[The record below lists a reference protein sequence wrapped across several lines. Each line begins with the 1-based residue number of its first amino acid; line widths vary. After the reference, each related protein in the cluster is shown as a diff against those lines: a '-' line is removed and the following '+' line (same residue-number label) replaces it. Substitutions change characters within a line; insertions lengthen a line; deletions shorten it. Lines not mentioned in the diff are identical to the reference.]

1 MVQTSTIVTASVAT
15 AVTGL
20 FAYAVYFD
28 YKRRAHPDF
37 RRSLRRNERHQVRA
51 EKEEAK
57 AKSQHQRQKIK
68 NAVAEAV
75 DAGFPKD
82 PSEREMYF
90 MEQVSKGE
98 VMSSDPN
105 NLFESALAFY
115 KALKVYPSPG
125 DLIGI
130 YDQTVSKQVLDIL
143 AELIAADP
151 TLKIGPNA
159 EGPSASNMPPAAG
172 LD

>member
-1 MVQTSTIVTASVAT
+1 M
-15 AVTGL
+15 
-20 FAYAVYFD
+20 YFD

-98 VMSSDPN
+98 VMSSDRE
-105 NLFESALAFY
+105 F
-115 KALKVYPSPG
+115 
-125 DLIGI
+125 
-130 YDQTVSKQVLDIL
+130 
-143 AELIAADP
+143 
-151 TLKIGPNA
+151 
-159 EGPSASNMPPAAG
+159 PPAASLQREAG
-172 LD
+172 YPWWCFLP

>member
-1 MVQTSTIVTASVAT
+1 M
-15 AVTGL
+15 
-20 FAYAVYFD
+20 YFD

-57 AKSQHQRQKIK
+57 AKTHSQRQMVK

-98 VMSSDPN
+98 VMSSDRELPPCR
-105 NLFESALAFY
+105 LFRR
-115 KALKVYPSPG
+115 G
-125 DLIGI
+125 GR
-130 YDQTVSKQVLDIL
+130 LDIWVL
-143 AELIAADP
+143 FFRDAR
-151 TLKIGPNA
+151 
-159 EGPSASNMPPAAG
+159 
-172 LD
+172 

>member
-1 MVQTSTIVTASVAT
+1 M
-15 AVTGL
+15 
-20 FAYAVYFD
+20 YFD

-57 AKSQHQRQKIK
+57 AHSHHQRQKVK

-98 VMSSDPN
+98 VMSSDRESSVRSFRRDGAGYTPVVFSCMNEHVLTRTTAN

-130 YDQTVSKQVLDIL
+130 YDQTVSKVRTPQ
-143 AELIAADP
+143 
-151 TLKIGPNA
+151 
-159 EGPSASNMPPAAG
+159 PPDQSSRDG
-172 LD
+172 H